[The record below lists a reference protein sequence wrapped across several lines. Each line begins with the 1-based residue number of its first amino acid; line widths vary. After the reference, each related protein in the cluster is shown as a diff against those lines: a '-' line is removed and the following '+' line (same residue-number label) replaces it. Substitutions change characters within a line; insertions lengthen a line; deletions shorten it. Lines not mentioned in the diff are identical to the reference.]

1 MKPSLIVLALGL
13 AFAGAGGAW
22 AQDASPAARDSTA
35 DGGAG
40 VRSGHITS
48 TGATVPNP
56 GASQGAGTTSMDKGI
71 QQRDNKIDSSIC
83 KGC

>member
-1 MKPSLIVLALGL
+1 MKSGLIALVAGL
-13 AFAGAGGAW
+13 SIGIASSAW
-22 AQDASPAARDSTA
+22 AQDASPPARDNA
-35 DGGAG
+35 GDGGAG
-40 VRSGHITS
+40 VRSGHITA

-71 QQRDNKIDSSIC
+71 QQQDNKIDSSIC

>member
-1 MKPSLIVLALGL
+1 MKPSLIALALGL
-13 AFAGAGGAW
+13 AVVGASSAL
-22 AQDASPAARDSTA
+22 AQDASPPARDSTA